1 MLTLRSGPLLSVDRA
16 RLGGGVRRSFRQW
29 LTPSETSEPHFE
41 PRATRLRRLLR
52 EDLVRIDP
60 GRAPSRSSFQRQLGA
75 GRFPI
80 AVALPFDPVA
90 LWLLTLP
97 KVPPLVLPSPR
108 LSVAVRLLA

>member
-1 MLTLRSGPLLSVDRA
+1 MSFFLFWLNDRSTPESSQTAGDA
-16 RLGGGVRRSFRQW
+16 ND
-29 LTPSETSEPHFE
+29 PSETSEPHFE